1 MAKYIAPILLL
12 IWHCLFFGLSAAV
25 LEFGAFVAICE
36 EPGGLFPR
44 CLLAGVTGGVLYCIR
59 GIYVNFS
66 ARKNWGNEWIVWHL
80 GRPLASM
87 ICGGICYL
95 FLKAGLLLLHDE
107 KTETDFSP
115 YIYYVLAFMAGYNV
129 DNFTRKLEE
138 TSKAV
143 MGVVE
148 SRASKDS
155 EKEQKDRDLTKKGDQ

>member
-1 MAKYIAPILLL
+1 MAKTIVIPILFLWHLCVLSAGVAVLECLAVGIICEKVDELL
-12 IWHCLFFGLSAAV
+12 RHCLF
-25 LEFGAFVAICE
+25 
-36 EPGGLFPR
+36 
-44 CLLAGVTGGVLYCIR
+44 AGVTGSVAYCIR
-59 GIYVNFS
+59 GIYLHICVHQDWHNRW
-66 ARKNWGNEWIVWHL
+66 AVWHF
-80 GRPLASM
+80 GRPPVSM
-87 ICGGICYL
+87 ICGGVCYF

-138 TSKAV
+138 ISKAV

-155 EKEQKDRDLTKKGDQ
+155 EKEQKDRDLTKKGD